1 MNYRN
6 DLTAEYVRE
15 CLEYNPE
22 TGLLKWKTRPVEH
35 FKSERDY
42 NAWNSNYAGKN
53 AGSNT
58 GNGYIRIVINNQ
70 PYKAH
75 RLAWLIFYGKWP
87 KDQIDHNDGERSNNK
102 IDNLRDVPNSINGK
116 NQAIRIDNNTGHVGV
131 KKTKYDTW
139 EANIKV
145 DGIAYYLGSHK
156 NIEDAIKV
164 RKEAEINHNFH
175 PNHGRKVS
183 FEKVAQV

>member
-1 MNYRN
+1 MNCRN

-35 FKSERDY
+35 FKSENDCKR
-42 NAWNSNYAGKN
+42 WNSKYAGKV
-53 AGSNT
+53 AGAI
-58 GNGYIRIVINNQ
+58 NGSRYINIDINNQ
-70 PYKAH
+70 TYKAH

-116 NQAIRIDNNTGHVGV
+116 NKKIPINNNTGHVGV

-139 EANIKV
+139 RAYIKV
-145 DGIAYYLGSHK
+145 DGILYDLGSHK
-156 NIEDAIKV
+156 NIEDAIKA
-164 RKEAEINHNFH
+164 RKEAEKKHDFH
-175 PNHGRKVS
+175 PNHGRKMS
-183 FEKVAQV
+183 FEKAA